1 MVRGKL
7 IGAAVA
13 CLAAFGPGVAQAQD
27 ESGVVITDPSWT
39 ELPDPHELGEAYPKF
54 ASWIDTGGSAQ
65 LMCRVT
71 LQGSL
76 ALCEVVK
83 TTPEGL
89 GFDRAALSLTPR
101 FRLNP
106 RTVDGDIEKSTVQF
120 AVRFALPPEETIPVW
135 DGEEPSVETVA
146 WVRAGVDRLTE
157 RFGPPPHPMLADL
170 DVDEDR
176 RTAVAAMI
184 RTVES
189 GVLDRRLDGVALIM
203 ARTSNADQLAA
214 ISQGRP
220 PPGPPPPA
228 DQARAASSELQT
240 LDREVSGRVRA
251 LYCARYSCA
260 SSDAFAPGN

>member
-7 IGAAVA
+7 IAAAAAVA
-13 CLAAFGPGVAQAQD
+13 CLAAFGVAQAQD
-27 ESGVVITDPSWT
+27 EGGVVITDPSWT

-83 TTPEGL
+83 ATPAGL

-120 AVRFALPPEETIPVW
+120 AVRFALPPEETVPAW
-135 DGEEPSVETVA
+135 TGEEPSADTVT

-189 GVLDRRLDGVALIM
+189 SVLDRRLDGVALLM

-220 PPGPPPPA
+220 PPGPPPPT
-228 DQARAASSELQT
+228 DQARAASGELQT
-240 LDREVSGRVRA
+240 LDREVGGRVRA
-251 LYCARYSCA
+251 LYCARYACA
-260 SSDAFAPGN
+260 ESDTFAPGS